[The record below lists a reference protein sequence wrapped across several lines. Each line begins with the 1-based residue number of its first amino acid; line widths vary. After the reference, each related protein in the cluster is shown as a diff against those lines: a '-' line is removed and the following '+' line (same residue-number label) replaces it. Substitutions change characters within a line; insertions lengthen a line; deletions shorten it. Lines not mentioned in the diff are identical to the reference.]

1 MSRRQQWVDTVE
13 KIFSHR
19 RAQILTAVGA
29 PTRKLL
35 GGTRRQAVNSPATS
49 VVELRAYRMA
59 IAACFV
65 FQREISRSVF
75 WDFFDSIGHERKH
88 SLCPIRLSPFA
99 SESGGAAWGR
109 VGVGLKSSRA
119 DTRLSDYMPLQPIT
133 YRYSSSNDH
142 SILS

>member
-1 MSRRQQWVDTVE
+1 MTDTVE
-13 KIFSHR
+13 KVFSHR

-35 GGTRRQAVNSPATS
+35 GGTRRWAVNSPATS

-75 WDFFDSIGHERKH
+75 WDFFDSID
-88 SLCPIRLSPFA
+88 A
-99 SESGGAAWGR
+99 
-109 VGVGLKSSRA
+109 
-119 DTRLSDYMPLQPIT
+119 
-133 YRYSSSNDH
+133 
-142 SILS
+142 